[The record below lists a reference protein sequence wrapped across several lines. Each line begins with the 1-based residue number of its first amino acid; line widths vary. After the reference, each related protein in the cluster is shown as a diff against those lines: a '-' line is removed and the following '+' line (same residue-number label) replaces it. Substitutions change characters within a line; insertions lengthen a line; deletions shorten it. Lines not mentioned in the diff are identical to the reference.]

1 MKLLC
6 VFFVFFQL
14 NYLYSQ
20 LNYKELSGVIRINDS
35 LYIPYEVYLKKGS
48 TNKISG
54 YSITDKNGSHETKS
68 NIKGIYNAENN
79 ILKFEE
85 YDIVYT
91 KSSFNTFD
99 FCFIHF
105 EEKVIN
111 FEKFKAL
118 KGDFYGKFTNGA
130 TCING
135 KLLLA
140 DKSKLEAKKQKVQK
154 KLKKAA
160 LKKNSKIK
168 NSEVDSIK
176 LNNVVANEALNVFMK
191 STNCK
196 LYIYD
201 SGKID
206 NDRINLYVDDQL
218 ILEDFAIEKGK
229 KEIPLTIKNK
239 KTTIKVLALNEGTSA
254 PNTVKI
260 EIKAMG
266 QFLET
271 RTLLKTQ
278 ESASLVLI
286 RK

>member
-6 VFFVFFQL
+6 VFFVFFQF
-14 NYLYSQ
+14 NCLYSQ

-35 LYIPYEVYLKKGS
+35 LYIPYEVYLNKGT
-48 TNKISG
+48 TNEISG
-54 YSITDKNGSHETKS
+54 YSITDKDGSHETKS
-68 NIKGIYNAENN
+68 NIKGVYDVDNK

-99 FCFIHF
+99 FCFVHF
-105 EEKVIN
+105 EEKVAN

-118 KGDFYGKFTNGA
+118 NGDFYGKFTNGA

-135 KLLLA
+135 KLILA
-140 DKSKLEAKKQKVQK
+140 DKNKLEAKKQKMQK
-154 KLKKAA
+154 RLDKITSRQKLKV
-160 LKKNSKIK
+160 KKV
-168 NSEVDSIK
+168 EVDSIK
-176 LNNVVANEALNVFMK
+176 LNNVIANEELNVFMK
-191 STNCK
+191 SDDCK
-196 LYIYD
+196 LYVYD

-206 NDRINLYVDDQL
+206 DDRINLYIDGQL
-218 ILEDFAIEKGK
+218 VLEDFSIQKEK
-229 KEIPLTIKNK
+229 KEIPLKILNK
-239 KTTIKVLALNEGTSA
+239 KTTIKVVALNEGTSV

-260 EIKAMG
+260 EIKGAG

-271 RTLLKTQ
+271 RTMLKTK
-278 ESASLVLI
+278 ETASLVLI